1 MFQKWTQEGIYN
13 LHITPTFLKKDDNTK
28 SNCKMDSSK
37 FDKQQKH

>member
-13 LHITPTFLKKDDNTK
+13 LHITPNFFLKDD
-28 SNCKMDSSK
+28 KMDSSK